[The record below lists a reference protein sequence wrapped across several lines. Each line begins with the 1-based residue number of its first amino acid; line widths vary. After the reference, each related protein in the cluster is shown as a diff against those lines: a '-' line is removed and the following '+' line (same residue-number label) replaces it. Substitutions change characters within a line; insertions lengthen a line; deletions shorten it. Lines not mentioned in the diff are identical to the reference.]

1 MRCVRLA
8 LVNLYVKQAQSNPIK
23 AGFFVPFYYLFKNRN
38 PIYKLS
44 TAVKRAEQNRTE
56 LNRTKLSLFPRA
68 YSEIVVPF
76 PFKLTY
82 SCSKTTRR
90 VTQSGIPASLLL
102 HIWSLQSTAY
112 LKLFLRNFFVHEKHV
127 RYTPGSSISSFQDL
141 VMDFQHKSRVRKWNA
156 RLAAA
161 TFLELKTIYHT
172 LRASQQ
178 LPQWPRDISRD
189 ILSFKCHGYIAIIS
203 VGKALTRSC
212 P

>member
-1 MRCVRLA
+1 MGCVRLA
-8 LVNLYVKQAQSNPIK
+8 LVNLYAKQAQSRVN
-23 AGFFVPFYYLFKNRN
+23 AGFFVSFYYLFKNRN

-44 TAVKRAEQNRTE
+44 TGTEQD
-56 LNRTKLSLFPRA
+56 RTKLSLFPRA
-68 YSEIVVPF
+68 YSKIVVPF